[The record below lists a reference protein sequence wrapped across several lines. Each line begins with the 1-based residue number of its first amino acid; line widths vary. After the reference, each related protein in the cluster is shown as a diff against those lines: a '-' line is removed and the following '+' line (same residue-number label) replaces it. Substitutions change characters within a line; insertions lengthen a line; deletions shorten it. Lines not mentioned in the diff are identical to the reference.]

1 MDPDQENKFSSQEV
15 VFDSLG
21 IGVLENAFAGY
32 NACIFAYGQTG
43 SGKSYTMM
51 GTDTDRG
58 IIPRLC
64 DRLFEMISQNEKDD
78 YTYKVEVSYMEIY
91 NEKVR
96 DLLNPANH
104 KKPLKVREHKI
115 LGPYVENLSKLAVS
129 SFQDIE
135 NLMIEGNKSRTVAA
149 TNMNAE
155 SSRSHAVFNLILTQ
169 IICDEATGASG
180 EKVSKVSL
188 VDLAGSER
196 ATKTGAAGDR
206 LKEGSNINKSLT
218 TLGLVISALADV
230 EGKREG
236 GKKKPFIPYRD
247 SVLTWLLKDNLGG
260 NSKTVMVATL
270 SPALDNYD
278 ETLSTLRYADRA
290 KRIVNHAVVNEDPN
304 AKIIREL
311 REEVERLKSQLRGT
325 GLPGPGSKREMM
337 GNPHEVAGLKEKL
350 AESETLMKE
359 MSLTWEQKLKNTE
372 RIHQERQE
380 VLQNLGI
387 SVQSSGIALEHGKF
401 YLVNLNADP
410 SLNQLLVYYLK
421 EVTAVGNS
429 NSSDIQLNGLG
440 IQPEH
445 CILNVKEGDVYVK
458 PFPNAKTY
466 VNGKIVN
473 EEMLLYNGDRIVW
486 GNNHFFKLNCTRQRP
501 VGGNNVDLNI
511 VDYHFAQKEVFK
523 EELSV
528 DPVQNVIKE
537 IEQKYHEEKQVKVTD
552 DSKENDNEVQRTE
565 NTDVTYDEQ
574 RTNNGNILNQDNDGY
589 ERAEVY
595 DDENYN
601 EESQRDWDEDSDFAF
616 EQRLMKLQ
624 DELLEAKALAREAN
638 TLSEELNK
646 GTEFQVTLQ
655 IPTAS
660 LTPNKERDVLGC
672 EVSIIVRN
680 KRRGTQT
687 WTVEK
692 LANKIFDMREL
703 YEIVNEGQPGKT
715 YQGSDP
721 FYELESH
728 SLIGVANV
736 FLECLHHNVKLD
748 YSAPIISQ
756 QGEVVGHLAIEINRI
771 EEPKLRRDR
780 VGNAGDVDEDFLNYY
795 YSKSNHPIEEAQ
807 DMESESYDGLC
818 VGDTIQCMIK
828 IKSAS
833 GLPSTMSNYVFCQ
846 YTFWDKSGTVVPPNN
861 PMQSTAGRTSDVAF
875 NNTQVFTVEVSDDFL
890 DYCSDCSLAIEVWG
904 HRSTGFLSGLSNELA
919 DQVEQHK
926 PKTLKEKWY
935 DYIHQ
940 AELWVE
946 ILEINDDGEYVPVE
960 VLPRSDN
967 LSGGIF
973 QLRQGF
979 ARRMFVKVK
988 TVKDSG
994 GLPLAIESIKSVSLG
1009 SICSRSKLQKSM
1021 DSFQDKDLV
1030 RLREKW
1036 TAGLMKK
1043 REYLDEQIHALIGVK
1058 DKSPA
1063 SALRETSLID
1073 EWVALTEER
1082 NAVLVP
1088 TPGSGIPGAPP
1099 AEDWKPLPGMED
1111 AIPVIFM
1118 DLSNDLRTVNN
1129 DPEMIDAIG
1138 AQCTI
1143 FRENRYTNV
1152 DLPIIRYEDN
1162 GCCTINSWDSSVHD
1176 SIYLNRLT
1184 PASERVYMILSVVI
1198 KLSHPAPLEL
1208 MLRKRICLKIIKR
1221 QGFTLSLFK
1230 RFTQT
1235 PRHNCGV
1242 TYTLVSR
1249 IPQHIEDEDEEVDD
1263 LTEVTRDEDE
1273 NADDSSNMLR
1283 KYTRGVSNVENIL
1296 AVDRLRQEVAV
1307 KEKLAATGKSLKQT
1321 FSSTPNLLRVDSGSS
1336 PMVRGSLSRL
1346 NYNSQ
1351 TFTDLQTTRRT
1362 SFTQDRSSHAARR
1375 IADHAKVNASL
1386 SFDNNEEDM
1395 VSKHGRSERSKS
1407 FGAVDASDAY
1417 SKRSPSLH
1425 LPGRARNMSA
1435 LGNLHLPQI
1444 LSPAPDTSLNSN
1456 TNSKGVPMLVQPA
1469 PDTLLKSQKF
1479 SASSKL
1485 SASAT
1490 SPSGAALSKVA
1501 SPINNIN
1508 NNNSNNNNNN
1518 NSINTSTGN
1527 SNNKFKGS
1535 FKRSGLDSLSESY
1548 EVLDSDNS
1556 DPKTLLNSA
1565 KVALL
1570 KDGGKGEIDA

>member
-1 MDPDQENKFSSQEV
+1 MSKVQVAVRVRPFNKRELGLDPVSVVDMESNQTLLQTEGEVECPPYLNKLLWIFAFDYCFWSMDPDQENKFSSQEV

-325 GLPGPGSKREMM
+325 GLPGPGK
-337 GNPHEVAGLKEKL
+337 KL

-486 GNNHFFKLNCTRQRP
+486 GNNHFFKLNCTRQRR
-501 VGGNNVDLNI
+501 GNNVDLNI

-537 IEQKYHEEKQVKVTD
+537 IEQKYHEEKQGALQKQKEMYEQQLEQLRNQMASSTPKNEKHEVKVTD

-703 YEIVNEGQPGKT
+703 YEIVNEGQPGKVQCALEFYQNT

-771 EEPKLRRDR
+771 E
-780 VGNAGDVDEDFLNYY
+780 GD
-795 YSKSNHPIEEAQ
+795 
-807 DMESESYDGLC
+807 
-818 VGDTIQCMIK
+818 IK

-940 AELWVE
+940 VELWVE

-1058 DKSPA
+1058 
-1063 SALRETSLID
+1063 
-1073 EWVALTEER
+1073 
-1082 NAVLVP
+1082 
-1088 TPGSGIPGAPP
+1088 G
-1099 AEDWKPLPGMED
+1099 
-1111 AIPVIFM
+1111 
-1118 DLSNDLRTVNN
+1118 NN
-1129 DPEMIDAIG
+1129 
-1138 AQCTI
+1138 T
-1143 FRENRYTNV
+1143 
-1152 DLPIIRYEDN
+1152 
-1162 GCCTINSWDSSVHD
+1162 
-1176 SIYLNRLT
+1176 
-1184 PASERVYMILSVVI
+1184 
-1198 KLSHPAPLEL
+1198 K
-1208 MLRKRICLKIIKR
+1208 
-1221 QGFTLSLFK
+1221 
-1230 RFTQT
+1230 
-1235 PRHNCGV
+1235 
-1242 TYTLVSR
+1242 
-1249 IPQHIEDEDEEVDD
+1249 
-1263 LTEVTRDEDE
+1263 
-1273 NADDSSNMLR
+1273 
-1283 KYTRGVSNVENIL
+1283 
-1296 AVDRLRQEVAV
+1296 
-1307 KEKLAATGKSLKQT
+1307 
-1321 FSSTPNLLRVDSGSS
+1321 
-1336 PMVRGSLSRL
+1336 
-1346 NYNSQ
+1346 
-1351 TFTDLQTTRRT
+1351 
-1362 SFTQDRSSHAARR
+1362 
-1375 IADHAKVNASL
+1375 
-1386 SFDNNEEDM
+1386 
-1395 VSKHGRSERSKS
+1395 
-1407 FGAVDASDAY
+1407 
-1417 SKRSPSLH
+1417 
-1425 LPGRARNMSA
+1425 
-1435 LGNLHLPQI
+1435 
-1444 LSPAPDTSLNSN
+1444 
-1456 TNSKGVPMLVQPA
+1456 
-1469 PDTLLKSQKF
+1469 
-1479 SASSKL
+1479 
-1485 SASAT
+1485 
-1490 SPSGAALSKVA
+1490 
-1501 SPINNIN
+1501 
-1508 NNNSNNNNNN
+1508 
-1518 NSINTSTGN
+1518 
-1527 SNNKFKGS
+1527 
-1535 FKRSGLDSLSESY
+1535 
-1548 EVLDSDNS
+1548 
-1556 DPKTLLNSA
+1556 
-1565 KVALL
+1565 
-1570 KDGGKGEIDA
+1570 